1 MKNKLFEL
9 INKYNFDNENEF
21 TKFYNECEI
30 IFKDIRKNKNCILIS
45 QFDGIG
51 DGILISGCIKFLKE
65 YYNLPLI
72 MVCYDFVKP
81 IFKNNPYINK
91 IITLKK
97 ENNVDKKE
105 YLKNL
110 IILINNELWGANL
123 FPKEAY
129 HFQYAES
136 NQTAYFFNYFSGCA
150 NRIGFWENDW
160 KRFYTDEIKF
170 SIDQLLINKHII
182 LPKNIIHMVDRAYFI
197 LENYLFI
204 NIDNK
209 NIFVYITENDNK
221 KILRYL
227 KNINIII
234 NLGGSN
240 KNKKYPPK
248 QLNEFLHKVYNSKYN
263 FILIGG
269 ENDVDNNITIPCIN
283 LIGKLSINESIA
295 LIKNSNLYIGND
307 TGMTHAAAAC
317 KIPCIVFYKESKN
330 QENICPE
337 RLSSYLQFFPYKTK
351 AVGLR
356 PEKALLPCAR
366 EKFAHSGCIVKNS
379 YHCIRQIKI
388 KDIIEAFY
396 KLI

>member
-1 MKNKLFEL
+1 MKNKLIEL
-9 INKYNFDNENEF
+9 IDKYNFDNKDGFIN
-21 TKFYNECEI
+21 FYNECEK
-30 IFKDIRKNKNCILIS
+30 IFIRDKANCILIS

-51 DGILISGCIKFLKE
+51 DAILISGCIKFLKE
-65 YYNLPLI
+65 YYKLPLI
-72 MVCYDFVKP
+72 IACYDFVKP
-81 IFKNNPYINK
+81 IFINNPYIDK
-91 IITLKK
+91 IITLEKTNELNSK
-97 ENNVDKKE
+97 N
-105 YLKNL
+105 YLKN
-110 IILINNELWGANL
+110 IITLINNELWGANF

-136 NQTAYFFNYFSGCA
+136 NQTAYFFNYFSGA
-150 NRIGFWENDW
+150 KNRIGFHENDY
-160 KRFYTDEIKF
+160 KMYYTNTINF

-182 LPKNIIHMVDRAYFI
+182 LPKHIVHMVDRAYFI
-197 LENYLFI
+197 LENYLSV
-204 NIDNK
+204 NIKNK
-209 NIFVYITENDNK
+209 DIFVYINEEDNNYIQK
-221 KILRYL
+221 YL

-234 NLGGSN
+234 NLGASN
-240 KNKKYPPK
+240 KNKKYPSK

-283 LIGKLSINESIA
+283 LIGKLSINQSIA

-317 KIPCIVFYKESKN
+317 KTPCMVFYKESKN
-330 QENICPE
+330 QENIYPE

-351 AVGLR
+351 AIGLR
-356 PEKALLPCAR
+356 PEKALLPCSR
-366 EKFAHSGCIVKNS
+366 EQFAHSGCIVKNS
-379 YHCIRQIKI
+379 SHCIRQIKI